1 VRHTKGFVIRI
12 FLFSALLIYLSADL
26 YVFGGPLRK
35 RIQRGL
41 PDSPESIAKA
51 KSQGVVARV
60 LHLPI
65 LSSQLER
72 ATLERLWLRG
82 KTLDDLTPQQRRV
95 ERLAALEDL
104 IDHQLLRIKTKHN
117 ATELPV
123 AEAEVEEALKRL
135 AARFESRD
143 AMQKELAAEGIDSEK
158 ELRLRIGGR
167 LQQQKYVESRIAPQ
181 IAVTEEEARAWFD
194 THAKELSRPER
205 IEARHIFLSTL
216 GNDPATARATL
227 QQALDDLTAKRTDFP
242 ALAAK
247 LSGDPRTKGAGGNLG
262 WLTKDRLPADFAK
275 PLFALPLN
283 RPALIRTKLG
293 WHLAEVTARK
303 PAEARGFDD
312 ARTEVIA
319 ALQAVKRREATREFR
334 RALRAQEGRYIEI
347 FADMI
352 RE

>member
-1 VRHTKGFVIRI
+1 VLHTKGFVIRI
-12 FLFSALLIYLSADL
+12 FLFCALLIYLGADL
-26 YVFGGPLRK
+26 YLFDGPLRK

-41 PDSPESIAKA
+41 PDSPESIAAA

-72 ATLERLWLRG
+72 ATKERLWLRG
-82 KTLDDLTPQQRRV
+82 QKLEDLPPQQRRV

-123 AEAEVEEALKRL
+123 AEAEVDEALKRL

-143 AMQKELAAEGIDSEK
+143 AMQKELAAEGIDSER

-181 IAVTEEEARAWFD
+181 IEVTEEEARAWHES
-194 THAKELSRPER
+194 HAGELARPER
-205 IEARHIFLSTL
+205 IEARHVFLSTL
-216 GNDPATARATL
+216 AHDPAEARATL
-227 QQALDDLTAKRTDFP
+227 QKALDDLTAKRTDFP

-247 LSGDPRTKGAGGNLG
+247 LSGDPRTKDIGGNLG
-262 WLTKDRLPADFAK
+262 WMTKDRLPADFAA

-283 RPALIRTKLG
+283 RPSLIRTKLG

-303 PAEARGFDD
+303 PAEPRTFEDARG
-312 ARTEVIA
+312 EVIA
-319 ALQAVKRREATREFR
+319 ALQAVKRRDATREFR

>member
-1 VRHTKGFVIRI
+1 MRHTKGFVIRI
-12 FLFSALLIYLSADL
+12 FLFSALLIYLGADL
-26 YVFGGPLRK
+26 YVFSGPLRK

-143 AMQKELAAEGIDSEK
+143 AMQKELAAEGIDTEK

-181 IAVTEEEARAWFD
+181 IAVTEEEARAWFE
-194 THAKELSRPER
+194 THAKELARPER

-227 QQALDDLTAKRTDFP
+227 QKALDDLTAKRADFP
-242 ALAAK
+242 ALAAR
-247 LSGDPRTKGAGGNLG
+247 LSGDPRTKSAGGNLG

-319 ALQAVKRREATREFR
+319 ALQAVKRRDATREFR

>member
-1 VRHTKGFVIRI
+1 MRHTKGFVIRI
-12 FLFSALLIYLSADL
+12 FLFSALLIYLGADL
-26 YVFGGPLRK
+26 YVFNGPLRK

-41 PDSPESIAKA
+41 PDSPESIAAA

-72 ATLERLWLRG
+72 ATRERLWLRG
-82 KTLDDLTPQQRRV
+82 KTLDDLTPQQRRI
-95 ERLAALEDL
+95 ERLAALDEL

-123 AEAEVEEALKRL
+123 AEAEVDEALKRL

-158 ELRLRIGGR
+158 ELRLRVGAR

-181 IAVTEEEARAWFD
+181 IAVTDEEARAWFD
-194 THAKELSRPER
+194 AHAKDLARPER
-205 IEARHIFLSTL
+205 IEARHVFISTL
-216 GNDPATARATL
+216 GTDAAEARATL
-227 QQALDDLTAKRTDFP
+227 EKALDDLTAKRKDFP
-242 ALAAK
+242 ALAAE
-247 LSGDPRTKGAGGNLG
+247 LSGDPRTKGNGGNLG
-262 WLTKDRLPADFAK
+262 WLTKDRLPADFAT
-275 PLFALPLN
+275 PLFAQPLN

-303 PAEARGFDD
+303 PAEARSFEE
-312 ARTEVIA
+312 ARGEVVA
-319 ALQAVKRREATREFR
+319 ALQAVKRRDATREFR
-334 RALRAQEGRYIEI
+334 KALRDREGRYIEV

-352 RE
+352 PE

>member
-1 VRHTKGFVIRI
+1 MLHTKGFVIRI
-12 FLFSALLIYLSADL
+12 VLFSALLIYLGADL
-26 YVFGGPLRK
+26 YLFNGPLRK

-41 PDSPESIAKA
+41 PDSPESIAAA

-72 ATLERLWLRG
+72 ATKERLWLRG
-82 KTLDDLTPQQRRV
+82 QKLEDLPPQQRRV

-123 AEAEVEEALKRL
+123 AEAEVDEALKRL
-135 AARFESRD
+135 ATRFENRD
-143 AMQKELAAEGIDSEK
+143 AMQKELTAEGIDSER

-181 IAVTEEEARAWFD
+181 IEVTEEEALAWYEA
-194 THAKELSRPER
+194 HAKELARPER
-205 IEARHIFLSTL
+205 IEARHVFLSTL
-216 GNDPATARATL
+216 AHDPAEARANL
-227 QQALDDLTAKRTDFP
+227 QQALDDLTAKRKDF
-242 ALAAK
+242 ATLAAS
-247 LSGDPRTKGAGGNLG
+247 LSGDPRTKDIGGNLG
-262 WLTKDRLPADFAK
+262 WMTKDRLPADFAA

-303 PAEARGFDD
+303 PAEPRTFEDARG
-312 ARTEVIA
+312 EVFA
-319 ALQAVKRREATREFR
+319 ALQAVKRRDATREFR

>member
-1 VRHTKGFVIRI
+1 MRHTKGFVIRI
-12 FLFSALLIYLSADL
+12 FLFSALLIYLGADL
-26 YVFGGPLRK
+26 YVFNGPLRK

-41 PDSPESIAKA
+41 PDSPESIAAA

-65 LSSQLER
+65 LATQLER
-72 ATLERLWLRG
+72 ATKERLWLRG
-82 KTLDDLTPQQRRV
+82 KKLEDLPPQQRRV

-117 ATELPV
+117 ATGLPV
-123 AEAEVEEALKRL
+123 AEAEINEALKLL

-181 IAVTEEEARAWFD
+181 IAVTEEEARAWHEA
-194 THAKELSRPER
+194 HAKELARPER

-227 QQALDDLTAKRTDFP
+227 QKALNQLTAKTKDFP
-242 ALAAK
+242 ALAAE
-247 LSGDPRTKGAGGNLG
+247 LSGDPRTKAAGGNLG
-262 WLTKDRLPADFAK
+262 WLTQDRLPADFAA

-283 RPALIRTKLG
+283 RPTLLRTKLG

-303 PAEARGFDD
+303 PAEPRSFEEAR
-312 ARTEVIA
+312 AEVMA
-319 ALQAVKRREATREFR
+319 ALEAVKRRDATRDYR
-334 RALRAQEGRYIEI
+334 QALRAQEGRYIEV

-352 RE
+352 PE

>member
-1 VRHTKGFVIRI
+1 MRHTKGFVIRI
-12 FLFSALLIYLSADL
+12 FLFSGLLIYLGADL
-26 YVFGGPLRK
+26 YVFNGPLRK

-41 PDSPESIAKA
+41 PDSPESIAAA

-65 LSSQLER
+65 LASQLER
-72 ATLERLWLRG
+72 ATKERLWLRG
-82 KTLDDLTPQQRRV
+82 KKLDDLTPQQRRI
-95 ERLAALEDL
+95 ERLAALDDL

-135 AARFESRD
+135 ASRFESRD

-158 ELRLRIGGR
+158 ELRLRIGAR

-181 IAVTEEEARAWFD
+181 IAVTDEEARAWFD
-194 THAKELSRPER
+194 AHAKELARPER
-205 IEARHIFLSTL
+205 IEARHVFISTL
-216 GNDPATARATL
+216 GTDAAEARATL
-227 QQALDDLTAKRTDFP
+227 QKALDDLTAKRADFA

-247 LSGDPRTKGAGGNLG
+247 LSGDPRTKGSGGDLG
-262 WLTKDRLPADFAK
+262 WLTKDRLPADFAT
-275 PLFALPLN
+275 PLFAQPLN

-303 PAEARGFDD
+303 PAEARSFEE

-319 ALQAVKRREATREFR
+319 ALQAVKRREATREYR
-334 RALRAQEGRYIEI
+334 KALRAKEGRYIQV

-352 RE
+352 PE